1 MKKLF
6 AIVSLATVVLF
17 TSSCITNEESEG
29 VKQMRLGQAAL
40 LNAMANAQT
49 IAATADASLKAA
61 QTALA
66 QAQADYEQAQ
76 IALVNAQAK
85 AAELKNTATE
95 EENRHVAAM
104 NALQEE
110 LAAAQSEADK
120 ARIQQEMAEAEAAHN
135 QKMAEYA
142 EQIAQLENDAKIQAM
157 QAEMALLN
165 AQKQLDDAQKN
176 YEYQTA
182 LAAQEQDARLN
193 ELKAQGQ
200 QALVDGYNAA
210 YTKWSNENMVIN
222 GIQGDIALLGFNLN
236 NQKIADSSDV
246 KTAQSNLDMAN
257 ETLTS
262 LQTDLTN
269 AQAAVRNTDAIDE
282 IIAGY
287 EADLTSLSVDSLA
300 KRIDMGI
307 KYDLMNKAL
316 EMYNKAQTDY
326 SEAYLA
332 LYSYPDGLD
341 PAIQR
346 AESDTTNAY
355 NYYFVNLLWRH
366 DSAGTFIDY
375 TTYENAVMTE
385 EGDANV
391 NGVFPSLNDEADV
404 ERAKTESD
412 KYRAAYNDAI
422 SNYNSLY
429 SRWLTARNNYEV
441 AQTTLNEKWD
451 AYIEANNEYN
461 LASNEYGKVASRIS
475 SVKMY
480 IAQLTIYT
488 DVAGKQLV
496 ADLETQIEQA
506 QADVEFYQ
514 TAYDGALKSFNE
526 QLPILQLNY
535 DAYNQQINNLKER
548 LADEQALLELYKADL
563 DDWTA
568 KIQVAL
574 SGN

>member
-6 AIVSLATVVLF
+6 AILSLVTVVLF

-61 QTALA
+61 QAALA

-76 IALVNAQAK
+76 IALVNAQVK
-85 AAELKNTATE
+85 AAELKNDATE

-165 AQKQLDDAQKN
+165 AQKQLDDAQKD
-176 YEYQTA
+176 YEYRTA
-182 LAAQEQDARLN
+182 LAAQEQEARLN

-200 QALVDGYNAA
+200 QALVDGYNTA

-222 GIQGDIALLGFNLN
+222 GIQRDIALLGFNLN
-236 NQKIADSSDV
+236 NQKIADSADV
-246 KTAQSNLDMAN
+246 KNAQSNLDMAN

-287 EADLTSLSVDSLA
+287 EAELTSLSEDSLA

-307 KYDLMNKAL
+307 KYDLMNKTL
-316 EMYNKAQTDY
+316 DPL
-326 SEAYLA
+326 SEASAHFSDATDAFYG
-332 LYSYPDGLD
+332 YPDGLD
-341 PAIQR
+341 HKIKT
-346 AESDTTNAY
+346 AETDTVTAY
-355 NYYFVNLLWRH
+355 NNYFINLSWSH
-366 DSAGTFIDY
+366 DSAGVRID
-375 TTYENAVMTE
+375 TVTIANAVATE
-385 EGDANV
+385 MGDAT
-391 NGVFPSLNDEADV
+391 NGVYPTLDDEADV
-404 ERAKTESD
+404 ERAKE
-412 KYRAAYNDAI
+412 AADDYKSRYDDAI

-429 SRWLTARNNYEV
+429 PRWLEAKNNYDSAYKTYRE
-441 AQTTLNEKWD
+441 AWD
-451 AYIEANNEYN
+451 TYWTANDEYN
-461 LASNEYGKVASRIS
+461 LANQEYNNVITRIS
-475 SVKMY
+475 TIKFY
-480 IAQLTIYT
+480 IAQLTAYT

-506 QADVEFYQ
+506 QTDVEFYQ

-568 KIQVAL
+568 KIQAAL

>member
-6 AIVSLATVVLF
+6 AILSLVTVVLF

-61 QTALA
+61 QAALA

-76 IALVNAQAK
+76 IALVNAQVRT
-85 AAELKNTATE
+85 AELKNTATE

-135 QKMAEYA
+135 QKMAEYD

-165 AQKQLDDAQKN
+165 AQKQLDDAQKD

-182 LAAQEQDARLN
+182 LAAQEQEARLN

-222 GIQGDIALLGFNLN
+222 GIQRDIALLGFNLN
-236 NQKIADSSDV
+236 NQKTADSADV
-246 KTAQSNLDMAN
+246 KNAQSNLDMAN

-287 EADLTSLSVDSLA
+287 EAELTSLSEDSLA

-307 KYDLMNKAL
+307 KYDLMNKARDA
-316 EMYNKAQTDY
+316 YNETVAPVNDARIVIY
-326 SEAYLA
+326 G
-332 LYSYPDGLD
+332 YPDGLD
-341 PAIQR
+341 YKIR
-346 AESDTTNAY
+346 TAESDTVTAY
-355 NYYFVNLLWRH
+355 NDYFVDLSWSH
-366 DSAGTFIDY
+366 DSAGVHINNVAY
-375 TTYENAVMTE
+375 VNAVATE
-385 EGDANV
+385 KGDAT
-391 NGVFPSLNDEADV
+391 NGVYPTLDDEADV
-404 ERAKTESD
+404 QRATEVADTYKSRYD
-412 KYRAAYNDAI
+412 DAI
-422 SNYNSLY
+422 NNYNSLY
-429 SRWLTARNNYEV
+429 PRWLEAKNNYD
-441 AQTTLNEKWD
+441 AAYNANRDAWD
-451 AYIEANNEYN
+451 TYLTANDEYN
-461 LASNEYGKVASRIS
+461 LANQEYNNVINRIS
-475 SVKMY
+475 TVKMY
-480 IAQLTIYT
+480 IAQLTAYT

-506 QADVEFYQ
+506 QTDVEFYQ

-535 DAYNQQINNLKER
+535 DAINQQIDNLKER

-568 KIQVAL
+568 KIQAAL
-574 SGN
+574 GGN